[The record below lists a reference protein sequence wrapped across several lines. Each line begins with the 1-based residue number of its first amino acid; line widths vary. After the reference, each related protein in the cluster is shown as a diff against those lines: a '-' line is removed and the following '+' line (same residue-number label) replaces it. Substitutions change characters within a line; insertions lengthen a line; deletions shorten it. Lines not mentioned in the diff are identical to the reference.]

1 MTGSQWLGCTDPDAM
16 LDALR
21 KQQENSGVGLFW
33 WLRRARERSDG
44 RKLRLFACACCR
56 RIWPLLADERSRR
69 AVETAERFAEGMASR
84 TDLYAAWAA
93 AGQATVEAAELGE
106 VFRWAA
112 GAALTAASA
121 EVWAAWGTAWAAAA
135 ACQRATGTAAAERA
149 AQCDLLHDI
158 FGNPFAAA
166 PLHLSRK
173 RRQAGRAVALARG
186 IYEGQRFGEMPLLA
200 ELLRA
205 AGCERADALTHCRSC
220 KGHVRGCW
228 VLDGVLGKN

>member
-1 MTGSQWLGCTDPDAM
+1 VTESQWLGCTDPDAM

-21 KQQENSGVGLFW
+21 KQQENSGGGLFGW
-33 WLRRARERSDG
+33 RRRARERSEG

-84 TDLYAAWAA
+84 TELYAAWAA
-93 AGQATVEAAELGE
+93 AGQATVEAAALGE
-106 VFRWAA
+106 AFRWAA

-121 EVWAAWGTAWAAAA
+121 EVWAAWGTAWAGAA
-135 ACQRATGTAAAERA
+135 ACKRTPGTAAAERA
-149 AQCDLLHDI
+149 AQCDLLRDI
-158 FGNPFAAA
+158 FGNPFAAN
-166 PLHLSRK
+166 PLNLAHK

-200 ELLRA
+200 DVLRA
-205 AGCERADALTHCRSC
+205 VGCAGEDALAHCRSC
-220 KGHVRGCW
+220 KVHVRGCW